1 MHSLPSLIVIVFLMV
16 SVMSAVSPVYVCL
29 SSRCLWPASTY
40 FSLSSK
46 TIELPLS
53 AVLMITSCSLDSFL
67 IMLIPFLG
75 RLYQPPRGGMD
86 LIHCESDS
94 IDQVF

>member
-1 MHSLPSLIVIVFLMV
+1 MV
-16 SVMSAVSPVYVCL
+16 SVMSAVSLVYVCL

-53 AVLMITSCSLDSFL
+53 AVLMITSYFFGQFLDYAHTISWEVV
-67 IMLIPFLG
+67 PTC
-75 RLYQPPRGGMD
+75 GGMD
-86 LIHCESDS
+86 LRHCESDS